1 MRKYLILLVT
11 ILSFS
16 RGFCQDRFEVK
27 TIGFSINVPEN
38 WIPMENDAILKNLNQ
53 YDFTE
58 KQIAELLK
66 SNNSAVDLA
75 TYTKYDP
82 KKHRGIIP
90 TIKIRTHTNQTD
102 NINDFKTVIEK
113 STENVKKALT
123 NFRYINHPTITEI
136 AKQKAVQFSAQ
147 FTLKNGSV
155 DYEIISKTYYIPK
168 KGYFISLNFIEEV
181 GKEDNQLLFDE
192 LIKSIQL
199 TN

>member
-1 MRKYLILLVT
+1 MRKYLIVIVT

-16 RGFCQDRFEVK
+16 KGFSQDRFEVK
-27 TIGFSINVPEN
+27 SIGFSINVPEN
-38 WIPMENDAILKNLNQ
+38 WIPMENEAILKNLNQ

-58 KQIAELLK
+58 KQMAELLK

-82 KKHRGIIP
+82 KKYRGIIP
-90 TIKIRTHTNQTD
+90 TIKIRTHINQTN
-102 NINDFKTVIEK
+102 NINDFKAVIEK

-123 NFRYINHPTITEI
+123 NFRFINQPVITEI

-147 FTLKNGSV
+147 FTLKNGGI
-155 DYEIISKTYYIPK
+155 DYEIISSTYYIPK
-168 KGYFISLNFIEEV
+168 KGCFISLNFIEEL
-181 GKEDNQLLFDE
+181 GKEDNQLLFEE
-192 LIKSIQL
+192 LIKSLQL

>member
-1 MRKYLILLVT
+1 MRKYFYLLVF

-38 WIPMENDAILKNLNQ
+38 WIPMENDAILKNLKQ

-58 KQIAELLK
+58 KQMAELLK

-113 STENVKKALT
+113 STENTKKALT
-123 NFRYINHPTITEI
+123 NFRFIIHPEITEI
-136 AKQKAVQFSAQ
+136 AKHKVVRFSVQFKV
-147 FTLKNGSV
+147 KNGGV
-155 DYEIISKTYYIPK
+155 DYEIMSRTYYIPK

-181 GKEDNQLLFDE
+181 GNEDNRLLFEE

>member
-1 MRKYLILLVT
+1 MRRYLILLVF
-11 ILSFS
+11 ILSFF
-16 RGFCQDRFEVK
+16 RGFGQVRFEVRN
-27 TIGFSINVPEN
+27 IGFSIDVPKN
-38 WIPMENDAILKNLNQ
+38 WIPMENEAILKNLNQ

-58 KQIAELLK
+58 KQMTELLK

-82 KKHRGIIP
+82 KKYRGIIP
-90 TIKIRTHTNQTD
+90 TMKIRTHTNQTD
-102 NINDFKTVIEK
+102 NINDFKIVVEK

-123 NFRYINHPTITEI
+123 NFRFVNRPFISEI
-136 AKQKAVQFSAQ
+136 ARQKALQFSAQ

-181 GKEDNQLLFDE
+181 GKEDNQLLFEE

-199 TN
+199 IN

>member
-1 MRKYLILLVT
+1 MRKYLIVLITV
-11 ILSFS
+11 LSIS
-16 RGFCQDRFEVK
+16 SGFCQGRFEVK
-27 TIGFSINVPEN
+27 KIGFSIDVPEN
-38 WIPMENDAILKNLNQ
+38 WISMENEAILKNLNQ
-53 YDFTE
+53 YDFTD
-58 KQIAELLK
+58 KQIEELLK

-90 TIKIRTHTNQTD
+90 TIKIRTHSNQTD

-123 NFRYINHPTITEI
+123 NFRFINPPVITEI

-147 FTLKNGSV
+147 FTLKNGGV

-181 GKEDNQLLFDE
+181 GKEDNQLLFE
-192 LIKSIQL
+192 TLIKCIQL